1 LLPLLSAADHHSA
14 SADRQTDRPL
24 ATTLLIC
31 VMLRPQRLLPRTGA
45 LTDVRDMNT
54 NNDDDD
60 DDQELI

>member
-14 SADRQTDRPL
+14 SADRPL

-54 NNDDDD
+54 NNDDGD
-60 DDQELI
+60 DDQEVI